1 MESKIRQKFDFK
13 KATALRAEFAAGLSI
28 NALAMREG
36 CTRQTMQFLIRGR
49 RYRESGEPWMVVLMM
64 PADLHARVAQA
75 AALKDASIES
85 MILEVCAQKFK
96 A

>member
-1 MESKIRQKFDFK
+1 MRPKFDFK
-13 KATALRAEFAAGLSI
+13 KATALRAEFAAGMSI

-49 RYRESGEPWMVVLMM
+49 RYREAGEPHMAVLMV
-64 PADLHARVAQA
+64 PVDLYARIARAASHQA
-75 AALKDASIES
+75 TSIES
-85 MILEVCAQKFK
+85 MILEVCDQKFR